1 MVTDATAAD
10 ERNKQ
15 QPNNKL
21 DKYHRVS
28 AQPKMVPPF

>member
-1 MVTDATAAD
+1 MVTDATAVD

-21 DKYHRVS
+21 DKYHKES
-28 AQPKMVPPF
+28 AQPKMVLPF